1 MMQLEYRKWQD
12 GMKGIKK
19 KAGGEAYCGKTDQ
32 SGFVCLFVLLFGDHS
47 QKEKTGYKEDLYHD
61 GRDLSA
67 YLCSI

>member
-1 MMQLEYRKWQD
+1 MARWDERHQEKSGR
-12 GMKGIKK
+12 GSI
-19 KAGGEAYCGKTDQ
+19 YCGKTDQ

-47 QKEKTGYKEDLYHD
+47 QKEKTGYKEDLYYD

>member
-1 MMQLEYRKWQD
+1 MARWDERHQEKSGRGSILWKDRPKW
-12 GMKGIKK
+12 
-19 KAGGEAYCGKTDQ
+19 
-32 SGFVCLFVLLFGDHS
+32 VCLFVLLFGDHS